1 MIVHLHRTLRAA
13 ARRLAAALRRL
24 ASSLR
29 DTPVRATRRL
39 ALALALAALACAAPA
54 AFAQTLP
61 PPHNVV
67 SLSATASTELT
78 MDWLTI
84 TFGTTRDGNDA
95 ALVQSQLRQALDAA
109 LAEARRVAK
118 PGEVNVRTGNFSL
131 FPRYAPAPKGG
142 INGWQGSA
150 ELVVE
155 GRDTAALAQLAGR
168 VQTLGVSRV
177 DWSLS
182 REARDKVR
190 GDIST
195 QAIAQFRARADAVAR
210 DFGAGGWT
218 LREVSLSDNGPG
230 EPMPLRRAV
239 AMSAA
244 AAAEALPV
252 QAGRAVVSATVSGS
266 VQLK

>member
-1 MIVHLHRTLRAA
+1 MN
-13 ARRLAAALRRL
+13 ARGLRRG
-24 ASSLR
+24 AGSIAG
-29 DTPVRATRRL
+29 V
-39 ALALALAALACAAPA
+39 ALAALACAALPVR
-54 AFAQTLP
+54 AQMP
-61 PPHNVV
+61 PPPQNVV
-67 SLSATASTELT
+67 SLSAAASAELP
-78 MDWLTI
+78 MDWLTVS
-84 TFGTTRDGNDA
+84 FGTARDGSDA
-95 ALVQSQLRQALDAA
+95 AAVQAQLRQALEAA
-109 LAEARRVAK
+109 LAEARKVAK
-118 PGEVNVRTGNFSL
+118 PGELNVRTGVFSL
-131 FPRYAPAPKGG
+131 VPRYAPKGG

-218 LREVSLSDNGPG
+218 LREVNLSDNGPG

-244 AAAEALPV
+244 AAEPLPV
-252 QAGRAVVSATVSGS
+252 QAGLAVVSATVSGS